1 MAEEVDPIKKS
12 SELISKT
19 IPKVGETLIDADKTG
34 TKLGSVPADATVSAQ
49 AAVQKEMTAKQGTK
63 VPDVGKPPD
72 LDDDVGQVEETTKV
86 MQPTDMTG
94 AIGEVSKEI
103 EDITGVATTGE
114 AATQALDEKAT
125 VKYQMANLMSDIE
138 EGKPLPAWASPAVR
152 KVQAVMQ
159 SRGMGASSMAS
170 AAMVQAVMESGM
182 PIAAADAKAYGTI
195 QIQNLTNQQAAA
207 LQKASTIAGMDT
219 ANLDARMTGAVNNA
233 KNFLQ
238 MDLTNLSAEQ
248 AAKTLDYQSLL
259 QGVFT
264 DSAAENT
271 KIQLN
276 AKTETQ
282 VQEFYDELGTQVDAA
297 NQNRTAA
304 MEQFNVSEENAMTQ
318 FQETTIDSREKFNA
332 NMGYAVDQSNV
343 QWRRQINT
351 ANTTVQNETN
361 RINTQMAYNA
371 SQQAMNFLWQKYRDN
386 ATFNF
391 QKIENAFG
399 REHAIGLMALEY
411 SYNQQLLSQQEKKDL
426 IKTIGGFVRS
436 WNENN

>member
-1 MAEEVDPIKKS
+1 MALD
-12 SELISKT
+12 L
-19 IPKVGETLIDADKTG
+19 
-34 TKLGSVPADATVSAQ
+34 TKEAEKRATA
-49 AAVQKEMTAKQGTK
+49 
-63 VPDVGKPPD
+63 
-72 LDDDVGQVEETTKV
+72 TTKV
-86 MQPTDMTG
+86 DPVTVKEQPKEIDDTIGKILPTDDIAFPTAKG
-94 AIGEVSKEI
+94 STDLDTPIPKPREDLGQIKEFDKVTDKIGKVERTEGDVTKEI
-103 EDITGVATTGE
+103 PDIVGE
-114 AATQALDEKAT
+114 LSEGALPVAATQELAEKAT

-152 KVQAVMQ
+152 KVQAIMQ

>member
-1 MAEEVDPIKKS
+1 MALD
-12 SELISKT
+12 L
-19 IPKVGETLIDADKTG
+19 
-34 TKLGSVPADATVSAQ
+34 TKEAEKRATA
-49 AAVQKEMTAKQGTK
+49 
-63 VPDVGKPPD
+63 
-72 LDDDVGQVEETTKV
+72 TTKV
-86 MQPTDMTG
+86 DPVTVKEQPKEIDDTIGKILPTDDIAFPTAKG
-94 AIGEVSKEI
+94 STDLDTPIPKPREDLGQIKEVDKVTDKIGKVERTEGDVTKEI
-103 EDITGVATTGE
+103 PDIVGE
-114 AATQALDEKAT
+114 LSEGALPVAATQELAEKAT

-152 KVQAVMQ
+152 KVQAIMQ

-207 LQKASTIAGMDT
+207 LQKDSTIAGMDT

-259 QGVFT
+259 QGLFT

>member
-1 MAEEVDPIKKS
+1 M
-12 SELISKT
+12 
-19 IPKVGETLIDADKTG
+19 
-34 TKLGSVPADATVSAQ
+34 
-49 AAVQKEMTAKQGTK
+49 
-63 VPDVGKPPD
+63 
-72 LDDDVGQVEETTKV
+72 
-86 MQPTDMTG
+86 
-94 AIGEVSKEI
+94 
-103 EDITGVATTGE
+103 
-114 AATQALDEKAT
+114 
-125 VKYQMANLMSDIE
+125 
-138 EGKPLPAWASPAVR
+138 
-152 KVQAVMQ
+152 
-159 SRGMGASSMAS
+159 
-170 AAMVQAVMESGM
+170 
-182 PIAAADAKAYGTI
+182 
-195 QIQNLTNQQAAA
+195 
-207 LQKASTIAGMDT
+207 QKASTIAGMDT

-259 QGVFT
+259 QGLFT

>member
-1 MAEEVDPIKKS
+1 MALD
-12 SELISKT
+12 L
-19 IPKVGETLIDADKTG
+19 
-34 TKLGSVPADATVSAQ
+34 TKEAEKRATA
-49 AAVQKEMTAKQGTK
+49 
-63 VPDVGKPPD
+63 
-72 LDDDVGQVEETTKV
+72 TTKV
-86 MQPTDMTG
+86 DPVTVKEQPKEIDDTIGKILPTDDIAFPTAKG
-94 AIGEVSKEI
+94 STDLDTPIPKPREDLGQIKEVDKVTDKIGKVERTEGDVTKEI
-103 EDITGVATTGE
+103 PDIVGE
-114 AATQALDEKAT
+114 LSEGALPVAATQELAEKAT

-152 KVQAVMQ
+152 KVQAIMQ

>member
-1 MAEEVDPIKKS
+1 MALDLTTEAEKRATATTKVDPVTIEEKPKEIDDTVGKLLPTDDVGLLAAQGSTDLDTPIPEPRKDLGQIEEVDKVTDKIGKVERTKGDVTK
-12 SELISKT
+12 E
-19 IPKVGETLIDADKTG
+19 IPDIVGEL
-34 TKLGSVPADATVSAQ
+34 S
-49 AAVQKEMTAKQGTK
+49 E
-63 VPDVGKPPD
+63 
-72 LDDDVGQVEETTKV
+72 
-86 MQPTDMTG
+86 G
-94 AIGEVSKEI
+94 ALPV
-103 EDITGVATTGE
+103 
-114 AATQALDEKAT
+114 AATQELDEKAT

-152 KVQAVMQ
+152 KVQAIMQ

-207 LQKASTIAGMDT
+207 LQRASTIASMDT

-259 QGVFT
+259 QGLFT

-297 NQNRTAA
+297 NKNRTAA

>member
-1 MAEEVDPIKKS
+1 MALD
-12 SELISKT
+12 L
-19 IPKVGETLIDADKTG
+19 
-34 TKLGSVPADATVSAQ
+34 TKEAEKRATA
-49 AAVQKEMTAKQGTK
+49 
-63 VPDVGKPPD
+63 
-72 LDDDVGQVEETTKV
+72 TTKV
-86 MQPTDMTG
+86 DPVTVKEQPKEIDDTIGKILPTDDIAFPTAKG
-94 AIGEVSKEI
+94 STDLDTPIPKPREDLGQIKEVDKVTDKIGKVERTEGDVTKEI
-103 EDITGVATTGE
+103 PDIVGE
-114 AATQALDEKAT
+114 LSEGALPVAATQELAEKAT

-152 KVQAVMQ
+152 KVQAIMQ

-332 NMGYAVDQSNV
+332 NMGYVVDQSNV

>member
-1 MAEEVDPIKKS
+1 MALD
-12 SELISKT
+12 L
-19 IPKVGETLIDADKTG
+19 
-34 TKLGSVPADATVSAQ
+34 TKEAEKRATA
-49 AAVQKEMTAKQGTK
+49 
-63 VPDVGKPPD
+63 
-72 LDDDVGQVEETTKV
+72 TTKV
-86 MQPTDMTG
+86 DPVTVKEQPKEIDDTIGKILPTDDIAFPTAKG
-94 AIGEVSKEI
+94 STDLDTPIPKPREDLGQIKEVDKVTDKIGKVERTEGDVTKEI
-103 EDITGVATTGE
+103 PDIVGE
-114 AATQALDEKAT
+114 LSEGALPVAATQELAEKAT

-138 EGKPLPAWASPAVR
+138 DGKPLPAWASPAVR
-152 KVQAVMQ
+152 KVQAIMQ

-282 VQEFYDELGTQVDAA
+282 VQEFYDELGTHVDAA

-386 ATFNF
+386 ATFIFHN
-391 QKIENAFG
+391 IENAFG

-411 SYNQQLLSQQEKKDL
+411 SYNQQILSQQEKKDL

>member
-1 MAEEVDPIKKS
+1 MALDLTTEAEKRATATTKVDPVTIEEKPKEIDDTVGKLLPTDDVGLLAAQGSTDLDTPIPEPRKDLGQIEEVDKVTDKIGKVERTKGDVTK
-12 SELISKT
+12 E
-19 IPKVGETLIDADKTG
+19 IPDIVGEL
-34 TKLGSVPADATVSAQ
+34 S
-49 AAVQKEMTAKQGTK
+49 E
-63 VPDVGKPPD
+63 
-72 LDDDVGQVEETTKV
+72 
-86 MQPTDMTG
+86 G
-94 AIGEVSKEI
+94 ALPV
-103 EDITGVATTGE
+103 
-114 AATQALDEKAT
+114 AATQELDEKAT

-152 KVQAVMQ
+152 KVQAIMQ

-195 QIQNLTNQQAAA
+195 QIQNLTNQHAAA
-207 LQKASTIAGMDT
+207 FQRASTIASMDT

-259 QGVFT
+259 QGLFT

-297 NQNRTAA
+297 NKNRTAA

-411 SYNQQLLSQQEKKDL
+411 SYNQQLLSQQ
-426 IKTIGGFVRS
+426 
-436 WNENN
+436 